1 MTTLQSLIAQS
12 VKAVTGISVEAMQVR
27 TRKGHIVDARR
38 MYSAILRE
46 MTGMKIDDIA
56 ATMNKEGGNYCNH
69 PNVMHYIKTDRN
81 MVETEPLYRRQ
92 REEIVRRV
100 NRLYKP
106 DFTSTDAWGNL
117 WEGVTCRPLI

>member
-1 MTTLQSLIAQS
+1 MTLQSLIAQS

-27 TRKGHIVDARR
+27 TRKGHIVNARR
-38 MYSAILRE
+38 MH
-46 MTGMKIDDIA
+46 A
-56 ATMNKEGGNYCNH
+56 ATLKDMTKMTDDEIASTMCKPNGNYCDA
-69 PNVMHYIKTDRN
+69 PNVLHYIKTDKN
-81 MVETEPLYRRQ
+81 FMETEPLYRRQ

-106 DFTSTDAWGNL
+106 DFTTTDAWGNL